1 MSMMKYN
8 GDFTYCLQTR
18 EGKEPLAYFQPA
30 HISTRIFPS
39 RDCDYIGLQPDE
51 LVPGMVYSG
60 SLTCFVS
67 VRNDFVNLNA
77 NVIIFKN

>member
-1 MSMMKYN
+1 MTIMRYF

-18 EGKEPLAYFQPA
+18 EGKEPLPYFQPK
-30 HISTRIFPS
+30 HISTRIFPA
-39 RDCDYIGLQPDE
+39 RGCDYVGIEPSE

-60 SLTCFVS
+60 SLICFVS